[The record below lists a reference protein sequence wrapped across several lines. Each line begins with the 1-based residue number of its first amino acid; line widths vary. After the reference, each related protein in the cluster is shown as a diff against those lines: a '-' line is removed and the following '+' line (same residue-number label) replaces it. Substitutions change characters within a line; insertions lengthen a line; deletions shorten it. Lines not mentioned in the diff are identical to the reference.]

1 MPGVVRAFEGLSPT
15 VVVVGARLTIGRAAD
30 ADLQLLDPHVSR
42 RHARIERDES
52 GVAVLVDLAS
62 TAGTHIGEVRIDRH
76 VLQDG
81 DLIRIAGVTLRYE
94 ESPEPP
100 LQRRAPVERGMR
112 SLRPTLRL
120 DSAPIDLGTM
130 GLDPEPEIVIAPIE
144 PIVWSSPAIVTPRL
158 VESPQTVTAAA
169 PTSVASARVRS
180 EARARTARRW
190 TPSAVDPDQLEQF
203 ARAPTAETVQYVPMF
218 GDEHSLTNAFAQDED
233 GEAPTGECGRELV
246 RDIFDYRTLRMR
258 AVRGEALPH
267 AAVERLRE
275 LDERMHRHSVTQ
287 RALDH
292 LRRYH
297 RFACEVPA
305 WIGSLSG
312 RAVSTMAIELKDV
325 GAGGAQVT
333 CADRRFQVGD
343 PCWLVV
349 DLETEDQSPLVVFR
363 ARIAWSDSSAA
374 RMGLAFSGAAK
385 SGIDAVE
392 LIRTDA

>member
-15 VVVVGARLTIGRAAD
+15 VVVVGSRLTIGRASD

-42 RHARIERDES
+42 RHARIERDAS
-52 GVAVLVDLAS
+52 GAAVLVDLAS
-62 TAGTHIGEVRIDRH
+62 TAGTHIGDARVDRH

-94 ESPEPP
+94 ETPDPP
-100 LQRRAPVERGMR
+100 RQQRAPVERGMR
-112 SLRPTLRL
+112 ALRPTLRL
-120 DSAPIDLGTM
+120 DSAPIELGAIP
-130 GLDPEPEIVIAPIE
+130 DDVEPEVVIDPIE
-144 PIVWSSPAIVTPRL
+144 PFVSAAPAIVTPRL
-158 VESPQTVTAAA
+158 VVQSPTVTAAA

-190 TPSAVDPDQLEQF
+190 TPSAVDPDQLEQL
-203 ARAPTAETVQYVPMF
+203 AKAPTAETVQYVPMF
-218 GDEHSLTNAFAQDED
+218 GDEHSLTNAFARDDAE
-233 GEAPTGECGRELV
+233 EAPTGECGLGLV
-246 RDIFDYRTLRMR
+246 RDIFEYRTLRVR
-258 AVRGEALPH
+258 AVRGEALPP

-297 RFACEVPA
+297 RFSCDVSG

-312 RAVSTMAIELKDV
+312 RSVSTMAIELKDV

-385 SGIDAVE
+385 SGLDAVE
-392 LIRTDA
+392 LIRADA